1 MFEVCYLNVEF
12 SVCSVYCLDSL
23 LFVVC
28 SYRGS
33 VRPLKKY
40 SVRLDLF
47 STKLMESVDSFF
59 GDKTSVLFC
68 CCFATHRTVPLLI
81 QLEQQKN
88 TLHCFSTEKKFIL
101 LVSGKKI
108 IASEKSSTLP
118 PQNRVMQV
126 IDGSCC

>member
-40 SVRLDLF
+40 SVRWDLF

-81 QLEQQKN
+81 QLEQQKILC
-88 TLHCFSTEKKFIL
+88 TVFRLKKIFL
-101 LVSGKKI
+101 LISGKKI